1 MTLVDRVWRTITQ
14 PVPPPKDPNEP
25 QLLPVIQYEH
35 WAYPV
40 YLDGSCTSVI
50 PRGGVWLAEVPPEMV
65 LRLDRQL
72 TA

>member
-25 QLLPVIQYEH
+25 QLLQVIQYEH

-40 YLDGSCTSVI
+40 YLDGFMHESDP
-50 PRGGVWLAEVPPEMV
+50 PRWRVA
-65 LRLDRQL
+65 R
-72 TA
+72 